1 MVILFLLTNLR
12 LASVELKEKDMKLLS
27 VHTHTFVKIPSYRIQ
42 YKNAY
47 YISIEGSEL
56 SHANEKQWHKDWFM
70 EWDIVQKEY
79 YETT

>member
-1 MVILFLLTNLR
+1 
-12 LASVELKEKDMKLLS
+12 MKLIP
-27 VHTHTFVKIPSYRIQ
+27 VHTHIFVELPNYRIQ

-56 SHANEKQWHKDWFM
+56 QLANHPYEWHKDWFM